1 MSTEEKWADDG
12 QSGATSW
19 EEEFSGDDQIEAFRR
34 IYFDKR
40 HGDHGNRGEHKHGD
54 EEDQIAKRKVLMDMA
69 TAYRHMIDIENRL
82 VYNRTYFLLTF
93 NGFFIATSGIILA
106 NSEKFHKNSLFLII
120 LAFAVVGVLSALRYK
135 FEIGECRRATLY
147 LREKWRG
154 FLNAFYGC
162 SGPIHLFR
170 DFTLPPIVGLSA
182 REELDK
188 KYSAASHA
196 HWVDV
201 TEDST
206 IPLRMKAWLYEKTRL
221 ENLFIVLWI
230 GLLVLVLC
238 SE

>member
-1 MSTEEKWADDG
+1 MSTEKKWA
-12 QSGATSW
+12 
-19 EEEFSGDDQIEAFRR
+19 EEEQPGAMASEETFFGDAQIQAFRK

-40 HGDHGNRGEHKHGD
+40 HGDHGNRGDHKHGD
-54 EEDQIAKRKVLMDMA
+54 EEDYVGKRKVLMDMA

-106 NSEKFHKNSLFLII
+106 NSEKLHKASLFLII
-120 LAFAVVGVLSALRYK
+120 LAFAVVGILSALRYK
-135 FEIGECRRATLY
+135 FEIGECRRAAHY
-147 LREKWRG
+147 LRAKWRG
-154 FLNAFYGC
+154 FLHTFYGC
-162 SGPIHLFR
+162 SEPIHLFR

-196 HWVDV
+196 HWVDA
-201 TEDST
+201 TDEST
-206 IPLRMKAWLYEKTRL
+206 FPLRMKAWLYEKTRL

-238 SE
+238 IE